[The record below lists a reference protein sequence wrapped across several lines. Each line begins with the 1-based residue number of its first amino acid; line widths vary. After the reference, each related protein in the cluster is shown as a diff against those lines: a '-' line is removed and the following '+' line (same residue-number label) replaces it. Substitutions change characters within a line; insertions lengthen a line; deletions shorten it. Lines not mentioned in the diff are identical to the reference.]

1 MPPKD
6 SISARFGTEYLGGLS
21 SEVRIHQP
29 GQKLKG
35 TAASTPPAWLTA
47 HPDTGRYPDHKLV
60 DIQLS
65 GDTIDLIYE
74 AIPTT
79 PKIEESIDAELGVV
93 KKYTYR
99 NKYGATLPTIGATTI
114 ESTTLTSGDYVH
126 RAAENLIGGVMAEVT
141 VTVVTPASA
150 PVRDKTEISDIYGQ
164 YIVYEKFVRNADVV
178 PLKAKNDNDPYAATD
193 FKVLND
199 ELVDTDGTFGTRR
212 TTVIKL
218 ANCTVR
224 DKRDKS
230 DIYGEYIVY
239 ENFVLSNTPTVAKNT
254 ADPYSAAGF
263 VVLNDEVID
272 QDGTFGTRRTTC
284 INLSNCPERDSKTT
298 DKDFATAYM
307 YEQFVLQSGASY
319 LAIGGTKGSY
329 KVRSC
334 RLKDQDGIFGTLE
347 TIAVDP
353 ATGILKTSKIT
364 DKDYGYVYQYEQ
376 WGLSSRSLNAIG
388 SSYGIGTVLDARIT
402 DDDGYF
408 SNLQLTVL
416 PSQTGTRKKN
426 QDIDKIFCVSKV
438 IVKKV
443 PSSTTI
449 PDRGSSYSDTEGTGY
464 VLDASLRD
472 DDGTNA
478 NLEIKITSSNQAT
491 FKEYKLDGETGKIY
505 TEKTT
510 YQLGGTQPTGQ
521 AVNQN
526 AEYIETKRIDCNFY
540 VSTASKTTT
549 LTTESVPV
557 IVPAIWPAV
566 LLAFSI
572 NPLYD
577 NNDKV
582 SKYMVDYELKKRYIG
597 SCRGFETRSWTS
609 TPSTAAN
616 LTTLIEESISY
627 NGIFVNFTIPPC
639 LHYNIKITE
648 NTGTG
653 HPLYKYTTRSKF
665 FSKTP
670 YTEWPSSMVIESNVS
685 RYKGGYLKETLTVY
699 APA

>member
-6 SISARFGTEYLGGLS
+6 AISAGFGNEFLGGLS
-21 SEVRIHQP
+21 SEIRIRQP
-29 GQKLKG
+29 GNKLKG
-35 TAASTPPAWLTA
+35 TAAAKPPEWLTA
-47 HPDTGRYPDHKLV
+47 HPDTGRYPNHKLV
-60 DIQLS
+60 DIQPATQ
-65 GDTIDLIYE
+65 DTIDLIYE

-79 PKIEESIDAELGVV
+79 PKIEESIDAELGIV

-150 PVRDKTEISDIYGQ
+150 PVRDKTEISDIWGSYT
-164 YIVYEKFVRNADVV
+164 VYEKFVRNADVT
-178 PLKAKNDNDPYAATD
+178 LLAKNVASPYGSGPVV
-193 FKVLND
+193 FND
-199 ELVDTDGTFGTRR
+199 ELVDT
-212 TTVIKL
+212 
-218 ANCTVR
+218 
-224 DKRDKS
+224 
-230 DIYGEYIVY
+230 
-239 ENFVLSNTPTVAKNT
+239 
-254 ADPYSAAGF
+254 
-263 VVLNDEVID
+263 
-272 QDGTFGTRRTTC
+272 DGTFGTRRTTC

-307 YEQFVLQSGASY
+307 YEQFVLQSGASF

-334 RLKDQDGIFGTLE
+334 RLKDQDGIFATLE

-376 WGLSSRSLNAIG
+376 WGLSSRSINAIG

-416 PSQTGTRKKN
+416 PSQTGTQKKN

-449 PDRGSSYSDTEGTGY
+449 PERGSSYSYTGGTGY

-472 DDGTNA
+472 DDGINA
-478 NLEIKITSSNQAT
+478 NLEIKLTTSNQAT
-491 FKEYKLDGETGKIY
+491 FREYKLDGETGKIY
-505 TEKTT
+505 AETTT
-510 YQLGGTQPTGQ
+510 YQLGGTQPVGQ

-526 AEYIETKRIDCNFY
+526 AEYVETKRIDCNFY

-549 LTTESVPV
+549 LTIESIPLVV
-557 IVPAIWPAV
+557 SAIWPAV
-566 LLAFSI
+566 LLSFDI

-582 SKYMVDYELKKRYIG
+582 SKYMVDFELKKRYVG
-597 SCRGFETRSWTS
+597 HCRALETRSWS
-609 TPSTAAN
+609 SAIPDADN
-616 LTTLIEESISY
+616 VITLIEESVVY
-627 NGIFVNFTIPPC
+627 QGIFIDFAIPSC
-639 LHYNIKITE
+639 LHYGITITE
-648 NTGTG
+648 NTGTD
-653 HPLYKYTTRSKF
+653 HPLYRYTTRSKSF
-665 FSKTP
+665 LQTP
-670 YTEWPSSMVIESNVS
+670 HTAWPASIIQDSNVS
-685 RYKGGYLKETLTVY
+685 RYKGGWLKETLTVY
-699 APA
+699 APT

>member
-1 MPPKD
+1 MPQKD
-6 SISARFGTEYLGGLS
+6 SISAGFGTEYLGGAS
-21 SEVRIHQP
+21 NEVRIRQP
-29 GQKLKG
+29 GKKLKG
-35 TAASTPPAWLTA
+35 TEASKPPEWLAA
-47 HPDTGRYPDHKLV
+47 HPDTGRYPNHVLV
-60 DIQLS
+60 DIQPAS
-65 GDTIDLIYE
+65 SDTVDLIYE

-79 PKIEESIDAELGVV
+79 PKIEESIDAELGIV

-126 RAAENLIGGVMAEVT
+126 RSAENLIGGVMAEVT

-150 PVRDKTEISDIYGQ
+150 PVRDKTEISDIWGSYT
-164 YIVYEKFVRNADVV
+164 VYEKFVRNADVT
-178 PLKAKNDNDPYAATD
+178 LLAKNAGSPYGSGPV
-193 FKVLND
+193 VLND

-212 TTVIKL
+212 TTVITL

-239 ENFVLSNTPTVAKNT
+239 EKFVLSSTSTVAKNT
-254 ADPYSAAGF
+254 ADPYGAASF

-307 YEQFVLQSGASY
+307 YEQFVLQSGASF

-334 RLKDQDGIFGTLE
+334 RLKDQDGTFATLE

-353 ATGILKTSKIT
+353 STGIIKTSKIT

-416 PSQTGTRKKN
+416 PSQTGTQKKN

-449 PDRGSSYSDTEGTGY
+449 PERGSSYSYTGGTGY

-478 NLEIKITSSNQAT
+478 NLEIKLTTSNQAT
-491 FKEYKLDGETGKIY
+491 FREYKLDGETGKIY
-505 TEKTT
+505 TETTT
-510 YQLGGTQPTGQ
+510 YQLGGTQPIGQ

-526 AEYIETKRIDCNFY
+526 AEYVETKRIDCNFY

-549 LTTESVPV
+549 LTTESIPLVV
-557 IVPAIWPAV
+557 SARWPAV
-566 LLAFSI
+566 LLSFSI

-582 SKYMVDYELKKRYIG
+582 AKYMVDYELKKQYVG
-597 SCRGFETRSWTS
+597 HCRAIETRSWSATA
-609 TPSTAAN
+609 PSVAN
-616 LTTLIEESISY
+616 VVTLIEESVVY
-627 NGIFVNFTIPPC
+627 QGIFINFVIPSC
-639 LHYNIKITE
+639 LHYSIAITE

-653 HPLYKYTTRSKF
+653 HPLYRYTTRSKF
-665 FSKTP
+665 FSQTP
-670 YTEWPSSMVIESNVS
+670 YIAWPSSMIVESNVS

-699 APA
+699 APS